1 MITRQLIRQK
11 LPTFYMEYSPSFERV
26 ASREVS
32 VNGVLSKTTVY
43 EKFNPADEDKGV
55 CYRDYI
61 LNNVLSLGN
70 PELLN
75 PCQMV
80 ESKSNGVSNL
90 KKFNDDVKAASEKA
104 QSQTVTGK

>member
-1 MITRQLIRQK
+1 
-11 LPTFYMEYSPSFERV
+11 MEYSPSFERV
-26 ASREVS
+26 ASREVA
-32 VNGVLSKTTVY
+32 VNGVLTKTTIY

-61 LNNVLSLGN
+61 LNNVLSLDN
-70 PELLN
+70 PALLN

-80 ESKSNGVSNL
+80 ETKSNGVSNL